1 MKPFNMFELENNL
14 PSGDGDEKKEDAV
27 NDVAGEEGGN
37 IENEYDLDVDF
48 SKSRK
53 KKKKKKEL
61 DELVAEKPEE
71 TQQTQTE
78 NGTNL
83 LIYIYFVLLHFFHW
97 KIINH

>member
-1 MKPFNMFELENNL
+1 MDELENNL
-14 PSGDGDEKKEDAV
+14 PSGDGDEKKEDVV

-37 IENEYDLDVDF
+37 IENEWDLDVDF

-71 TQQTQTE
+71 TQQTQME
-78 NGTNL
+78 NGTNFVD
-83 LIYIYFVLLHFFHW
+83 IDFVLFHFFHW